1 MSLRSRLDRAL
12 GLGPSDEPRP
22 VTVEARRR
30 AVVTPVVSTPGA
42 RVRLQTDGW
51 SGELGRVS
59 LMCHRRN
66 IPVERTVGRDM
77 LMLDGVEVTPR
88 ELGEALGW
96 RL

>member
-22 VTVEARRR
+22 ITVEARRR

-42 RVRLQTDGW
+42 RVRIQTEGW

-66 IPVERTVGRDM
+66 IPVERAVGRDV
-77 LMLDGVEVTPR
+77 LTLDGVEVTPA
-88 ELGEALGW
+88 ELWRRLG
-96 RL
+96 

>member
-22 VTVEARRR
+22 IAVEARRR
-30 AVVTPVVSTPGA
+30 AEVRPVVSTPGA
-42 RVRLQTDGW
+42 RIRLVTDGW

-59 LMCHRRN
+59 LVCHRRN
-66 IPVERTVGRDM
+66 IPVERLTGQHM
-77 LMLDGVEVTPR
+77 LTFDGVEVTAE
-88 ELGEALGW
+88 ELLR